1 MQVEIVDIN
10 DNTPSFFREEL
21 EVKIMENAVPSSRFP
36 LLEVYDLD
44 VGMNSLQGFK
54 LSENSHFSVDVWS
67 EASRPKYPELVLEH
81 ALDREGQAI
90 YHLVVTAV
98 DGGDP
103 VRSGT
108 ARILVIVLDVNDN
121 APVFT
126 LSTM

>member
-1 MQVEIVDIN
+1 M
-10 DNTPSFFREEL
+10 
-21 EVKIMENAVPSSRFP
+21 KILENAVPSSRFP

-90 YHLVVTAV
+90 YHLVLTAV
-98 DGGDP
+98 DDGDP
-103 VRSGT
+103 VHSGT

-121 APVFT
+121 ALVSTQSVYRVSIPENLPVG
-126 LSTM
+126 MYQYCR